1 MRAGGLRKNCTHS
14 WPARSFTSPA
24 AAAASCLAENDDEFT
39 DSLSIST
46 HKQHVNTNTAALL
59 TPRP

>member
-1 MRAGGLRKNCTHS
+1 
-14 WPARSFTSPA
+14 
-24 AAAASCLAENDDEFT
+24 LAENDDEFT